1 MEIRNLQGLMQH
13 WLPQVKGNTD
23 ALPAKAAA
31 ALQGSGVKVGA
42 DGVDMQ
48 ADGEMKA
55 ALQRLQGVMQEQ
67 LQDVSELPVE
77 VRKAVEAIL
86 EQYTQVQ
93 KVVPEGINAM
103 LTSPRQAAD
112 LLSRLADALSEGAAL
127 KEEGGEAV
135 KQLVD
140 RLVSAF
146 KETLPSSP
154 GDLAAKLASL
164 VQDINGRQ
172 GPLDK
177 ELTQLLQ
184 QLTAKM
190 LRGNGTAGSAPEIG
204 APITS
209 AAAATDALK
218 QMAQSN
224 EALLAVMK
232 ALTQE
237 EGIGAA
243 LQEAIAAN
251 VSGADAGGELK
262 EIVRQ
267 LTGYIQQQAAMDKE
281 MLPLLQRLTVK
292 LLESSNMMV
301 HMPANEE
308 FKTIVR
314 QLVQAFQKQVQLDKE
329 ITPLMQQLTVKIME
343 NNGGGSSLISS
354 ATATMAQ
361 TKNLEQ
367 SDEALLLALK
377 ALSQQ
382 GKSNEALPDAVRKM
396 FLFSTAEGGKASLQ
410 QLAQLFQNRLSLVSE
425 LTQLVQPLTIKTL
438 DENGAQMVKAG
449 APLMTAAAAS
459 SALRQMAQSNE
470 ALLAVVRASL
480 QENGV
485 QATGGHVVGAAR
497 PAVSEG
503 AKAVLQ
509 QLVQAFQSQLPE
521 ELQSAGVQGQV
532 LEGTRLWALLKT
544 VESGA
549 TAGLNRQ
556 EFKASGE
563 TFRQLAAWLNGGA
576 QGETP
581 DLGELFGLVQF
592 LPASAQQSVWSLA
605 RQQGLP
611 DVLRQWAVLLGEGS
625 ANTADVPKELSSLQ
639 QRLGNSGEA
648 ARMANLLNEAAD
660 WLEGNSNRSLAAMGR
675 MVKLLPPE
683 VARLVQQ
690 VLAQDGSAEQLR
702 NMGNLFTQ
710 LSEEAPQSQT
720 LLFLRQ
726 AGAQAPAGGA
736 DGAAQTAQRLLALIS
751 QLASRQGQ
759 AEGELTQ
766 LLQQW
771 QAKVQGDPAQT
782 LLLERA
788 VRQFG
793 AQVPPDV
800 AQTALKSNLPDLPK
814 FWVLLKTME
823 AGEWNE
829 LPAQAQ
835 RKAAD
840 VVRELASSLQRPSV
854 WEADVKTEH
863 SLLTFTNTLLF
874 DPQGTPYPM
883 YWHLYHQQQKDAQGR
898 DTGEFETWLRVCLE
912 TENMGTV
919 DVVFRYY
926 DEKALDV
933 RLRFEG
939 EEGAEA
945 FREVLPEVRQAV
957 GEMPFELGDIWVS
970 RGGKKETKEKSE

>member
-1 MEIRNLQGLMQH
+1 M
-13 WLPQVKGNTD
+13 
-23 ALPAKAAA
+23 
-31 ALQGSGVKVGA
+31 
-42 DGVDMQ
+42 
-48 ADGEMKA
+48 
-55 ALQRLQGVMQEQ
+55 
-67 LQDVSELPVE
+67 
-77 VRKAVEAIL
+77 
-86 EQYTQVQ
+86 
-93 KVVPEGINAM
+93 
-103 LTSPRQAAD
+103 
-112 LLSRLADALSEGAAL
+112 
-127 KEEGGEAV
+127 
-135 KQLVD
+135 
-140 RLVSAF
+140 
-146 KETLPSSP
+146 
-154 GDLAAKLASL
+154 
-164 VQDINGRQ
+164 
-172 GPLDK
+172 
-177 ELTQLLQ
+177 
-184 QLTAKM
+184 
-190 LRGNGTAGSAPEIG
+190 
-204 APITS
+204 
-209 AAAATDALK
+209 
-218 QMAQSN
+218 
-224 EALLAVMK
+224 
-232 ALTQE
+232 
-237 EGIGAA
+237 
-243 LQEAIAAN
+243 
-251 VSGADAGGELK
+251 
-262 EIVRQ
+262 
-267 LTGYIQQQAAMDKE
+267 
-281 MLPLLQRLTVK
+281 
-292 LLESSNMMV
+292 
-301 HMPANEE
+301 
-308 FKTIVR
+308 
-314 QLVQAFQKQVQLDKE
+314 
-329 ITPLMQQLTVKIME
+329 
-343 NNGGGSSLISS
+343 
-354 ATATMAQ
+354 
-361 TKNLEQ
+361 
-367 SDEALLLALK
+367 
-377 ALSQQ
+377 
-382 GKSNEALPDAVRKM
+382 
-396 FLFSTAEGGKASLQ
+396 
-410 QLAQLFQNRLSLVSE
+410 
-425 LTQLVQPLTIKTL
+425 
-438 DENGAQMVKAG
+438 
-449 APLMTAAAAS
+449 
-459 SALRQMAQSNE
+459 
-470 ALLAVVRASL
+470 
-480 QENGV
+480 
-485 QATGGHVVGAAR
+485 
-497 PAVSEG
+497 
-503 AKAVLQ
+503 
-509 QLVQAFQSQLPE
+509 
-521 ELQSAGVQGQV
+521 

>member
-243 LQEAIAAN
+243 LQEAGKNPNALMPNAA
-251 VSGADAGGELK
+251 
-262 EIVRQ
+262 
-267 LTGYIQQQAAMDKE
+267 
-281 MLPLLQRLTVK
+281 
-292 LLESSNMMV
+292 
-301 HMPANEE
+301 
-308 FKTIVR
+308 
-314 QLVQAFQKQVQLDKE
+314 
-329 ITPLMQQLTVKIME
+329 
-343 NNGGGSSLISS
+343 
-354 ATATMAQ
+354 
-361 TKNLEQ
+361 
-367 SDEALLLALK
+367 
-377 ALSQQ
+377 
-382 GKSNEALPDAVRKM
+382 
-396 FLFSTAEGGKASLQ
+396 
-410 QLAQLFQNRLSLVSE
+410 
-425 LTQLVQPLTIKTL
+425 
-438 DENGAQMVKAG
+438 
-449 APLMTAAAAS
+449 TAAAA
-459 SALRQMAQSNE
+459 N
-470 ALLAVVRASL
+470 
-480 QENGV
+480 
-485 QATGGHVVGAAR
+485 GAAGGATVR

-939 EEGAEA
+939 EDGAEA

>member
-190 LRGNGTAGSAPEIG
+190 LRGNGAAGSAPEIG

-243 LQEAIAAN
+243 LQEAGKNPNALMPNAA
-251 VSGADAGGELK
+251 
-262 EIVRQ
+262 
-267 LTGYIQQQAAMDKE
+267 
-281 MLPLLQRLTVK
+281 
-292 LLESSNMMV
+292 
-301 HMPANEE
+301 
-308 FKTIVR
+308 
-314 QLVQAFQKQVQLDKE
+314 
-329 ITPLMQQLTVKIME
+329 
-343 NNGGGSSLISS
+343 
-354 ATATMAQ
+354 
-361 TKNLEQ
+361 
-367 SDEALLLALK
+367 
-377 ALSQQ
+377 
-382 GKSNEALPDAVRKM
+382 
-396 FLFSTAEGGKASLQ
+396 
-410 QLAQLFQNRLSLVSE
+410 
-425 LTQLVQPLTIKTL
+425 
-438 DENGAQMVKAG
+438 
-449 APLMTAAAAS
+449 TAAAA
-459 SALRQMAQSNE
+459 N
-470 ALLAVVRASL
+470 
-480 QENGV
+480 
-485 QATGGHVVGAAR
+485 GAAGGATVR

-611 DVLRQWAVLLGEGS
+611 DVLRQWAVLLGDGS

-835 RKAAD
+835 RKSAD

-939 EEGAEA
+939 EDGADA

-957 GEMPFELGDIWVS
+957 GELPFELGDIWVS

>member
-243 LQEAIAAN
+243 LQEAGKNPNALMPNAA
-251 VSGADAGGELK
+251 
-262 EIVRQ
+262 
-267 LTGYIQQQAAMDKE
+267 
-281 MLPLLQRLTVK
+281 
-292 LLESSNMMV
+292 
-301 HMPANEE
+301 
-308 FKTIVR
+308 
-314 QLVQAFQKQVQLDKE
+314 
-329 ITPLMQQLTVKIME
+329 
-343 NNGGGSSLISS
+343 
-354 ATATMAQ
+354 
-361 TKNLEQ
+361 
-367 SDEALLLALK
+367 
-377 ALSQQ
+377 
-382 GKSNEALPDAVRKM
+382 
-396 FLFSTAEGGKASLQ
+396 
-410 QLAQLFQNRLSLVSE
+410 
-425 LTQLVQPLTIKTL
+425 
-438 DENGAQMVKAG
+438 
-449 APLMTAAAAS
+449 TAAAA
-459 SALRQMAQSNE
+459 N
-470 ALLAVVRASL
+470 
-480 QENGV
+480 
-485 QATGGHVVGAAR
+485 GAAGGATVR
-497 PAVSEG
+497 PAMSEG

-835 RKAAD
+835 RKSAD

>member
-1 MEIRNLQGLMQH
+1 MEIRNLQGLMQN
-13 WLPQVKGNTD
+13 WLPQVKGNTE
-23 ALPAKAAA
+23 ATPAKTVA

-67 LQDVSELPVE
+67 LQDVADLPTE

-86 EQYTQVQ
+86 EQYTQAQ

-112 LLSRLADALSEGAAL
+112 LLSRLAEALSEGATL
-127 KEEGGEAV
+127 KEEGGEGV

-146 KETLPSSP
+146 KETLSASP

-172 GPLDK
+172 APLDK

-184 QLTAKM
+184 QLTSKM
-190 LRGNGTAGSAPEIG
+190 LGNSSNNSSGSTPEVS
-204 APITS
+204 PSFQS
-209 AAAATDALK
+209 AAAATAALK

-224 EALLAVMK
+224 EAFLAVMK

-243 LQEAIAAN
+243 LQEAAGNNPAMTAAN
-251 VSGADAGGELK
+251 
-262 EIVRQ
+262 
-267 LTGYIQQQAAMDKE
+267 E
-281 MLPLLQRLTVK
+281 MV
-292 LLESSNMMV
+292 
-301 HMPANEE
+301 
-308 FKTIVR
+308 
-314 QLVQAFQKQVQLDKE
+314 
-329 ITPLMQQLTVKIME
+329 
-343 NNGGGSSLISS
+343 
-354 ATATMAQ
+354 
-361 TKNLEQ
+361 
-367 SDEALLLALK
+367 
-377 ALSQQ
+377 
-382 GKSNEALPDAVRKM
+382 
-396 FLFSTAEGGKASLQ
+396 
-410 QLAQLFQNRLSLVSE
+410 
-425 LTQLVQPLTIKTL
+425 
-438 DENGAQMVKAG
+438 
-449 APLMTAAAAS
+449 AAAAS
-459 SALRQMAQSNE
+459 RTA
-470 ALLAVVRASL
+470 
-480 QENGV
+480 
-485 QATGGHVVGAAR
+485 GGTMVR

-503 AKAVLQ
+503 VKAVLQ
-509 QLVQAFQSQLPE
+509 QLAQAFQSQLPE
-521 ELQSAGVQGQV
+521 GLQQSGVQGQV

-544 VESGA
+544 IESGA

-563 TFRQLAAWLNGGA
+563 TFRQLAAWLDGGA

-592 LPASAQQSVWSLA
+592 LPESSQQSIWSLA

-611 DVLRQWAVLLGEGS
+611 DVLRQWAVLLGEGTTENMGAS
-625 ANTADVPKELSSLQ
+625 PELSSLQ
-639 QRLGNSGEA
+639 QRLGNSGDA

-683 VARLVQQ
+683 VAKLVQQ

-736 DGAAQTAQRLLALIS
+736 DGAAQTAQRLLVLIS

-771 QAKVQGDPAQT
+771 QAKVQGDPAQN

-814 FWVLLKTME
+814 FWVLLKTLE

-829 LPAQAQ
+829 LPVQVQ
-835 RKAAD
+835 RKSAD
-840 VVRELASSLQRPSV
+840 VVRELASSLQRPAV
-854 WEADVKTEH
+854 WEADVKPEH
-863 SLLTFTNTLLF
+863 SLLSFTTTLLF
-874 DPQGTPYPM
+874 NPQGTPYPM
-883 YWHLYHQQQKDAQGR
+883 YWHLYHQQKQDSEGR

-939 EEGAEA
+939 EDGADA

-957 GEMPFELGDIWVS
+957 GELPFELGDIWVS
-970 RGGKKETKEKSE
+970 RGGKKETKGAETT

>member
-1 MEIRNLQGLMQH
+1 MNSLHGLQQVVGKREISMEIRNLQGLMQH
-13 WLPQVKGNTD
+13 WLPQVKGNTE
-23 ALPAKAAA
+23 ATPPKAAA

-67 LQDVSELPVE
+67 LKDVSELPAE
-77 VRKAVEAIL
+77 VRKVVEAIL
-86 EQYTQVQ
+86 EQYTQAQ

-112 LLSRLADALSEGAAL
+112 LLSRLAEALSEGATL

-146 KETLPSSP
+146 KDTLPASP

-190 LRGNGTAGSAPEIG
+190 LRGNGTAGNAPEIG

-243 LQEAIAAN
+243 LQEAGKNSPMALAN
-251 VSGADAGGELK
+251 GMD
-262 EIVRQ
+262 
-267 LTGYIQQQAAMDKE
+267 AAMANGTAG
-281 MLPLLQRLTVK
+281 RTV
-292 LLESSNMMV
+292 SRPGV
-301 HMPANEE
+301 
-308 FKTIVR
+308 
-314 QLVQAFQKQVQLDKE
+314 
-329 ITPLMQQLTVKIME
+329 
-343 NNGGGSSLISS
+343 G
-354 ATATMAQ
+354 
-361 TKNLEQ
+361 
-367 SDEALLLALK
+367 
-377 ALSQQ
+377 
-382 GKSNEALPDAVRKM
+382 
-396 FLFSTAEGGKASLQ
+396 EGP
-410 QLAQLFQNRLSLVSE
+410 R
-425 LTQLVQPLTIKTL
+425 
-438 DENGAQMVKAG
+438 
-449 APLMTAAAAS
+449 
-459 SALRQMAQSNE
+459 
-470 ALLAVVRASL
+470 
-480 QENGV
+480 
-485 QATGGHVVGAAR
+485 
-497 PAVSEG
+497 
-503 AKAVLQ
+503 AVLQ

-521 ELQSAGVQGQV
+521 ELQSPGMQGQV

-592 LPASAQQSVWSLA
+592 LPESSQQSIWSLA

-611 DVLRQWAVLLGEGS
+611 EVLRQWAASLGDGGG
-625 ANTADVPKELSSLQ
+625 NQTDVPKELSSLQ
-639 QRLGNSGEA
+639 QRMGNSSDA
-648 ARMANLLNEAAD
+648 VRMANLLNEAAD

-690 VLAQDGSAEQLR
+690 VLAQDGAAEQLR

-726 AGAQAPAGGA
+726 DGAQAPAGGA

-766 LLQQW
+766 ILQQW

-800 AQTALKSNLPDLPK
+800 AQTALKSNMPDLPR

-829 LPAQAQ
+829 LPVQVQ
-835 RKAAD
+835 RKSAE
-840 VVRELASSLQRPSV
+840 VVRELASSLQRPAV

-874 DPQGTPYPM
+874 NPQGTPYPM
-883 YWHLYHQQQKDAQGR
+883 YWHVYHQQKQDAQGR

-939 EEGAEA
+939 EDSAEA

-957 GEMPFELGDIWVS
+957 GELPFELGDIWVS
-970 RGGKKETKEKSE
+970 RGGKKENKGAETT

>member
-243 LQEAIAAN
+243 LQEAGKNPNALMPNAA
-251 VSGADAGGELK
+251 
-262 EIVRQ
+262 
-267 LTGYIQQQAAMDKE
+267 
-281 MLPLLQRLTVK
+281 
-292 LLESSNMMV
+292 
-301 HMPANEE
+301 
-308 FKTIVR
+308 
-314 QLVQAFQKQVQLDKE
+314 
-329 ITPLMQQLTVKIME
+329 
-343 NNGGGSSLISS
+343 
-354 ATATMAQ
+354 
-361 TKNLEQ
+361 
-367 SDEALLLALK
+367 
-377 ALSQQ
+377 
-382 GKSNEALPDAVRKM
+382 
-396 FLFSTAEGGKASLQ
+396 
-410 QLAQLFQNRLSLVSE
+410 
-425 LTQLVQPLTIKTL
+425 
-438 DENGAQMVKAG
+438 
-449 APLMTAAAAS
+449 TAAAA
-459 SALRQMAQSNE
+459 N
-470 ALLAVVRASL
+470 
-480 QENGV
+480 
-485 QATGGHVVGAAR
+485 GAAGGATVR

-625 ANTADVPKELSSLQ
+625 ENTADVPQELSSLQ

-939 EEGAEA
+939 EDGADA

-957 GEMPFELGDIWVS
+957 GELPFELGDIWVS

>member
-127 KEEGGEAV
+127 KEEGGEAI

-243 LQEAIAAN
+243 LQEAGKNPNALMPNAA
-251 VSGADAGGELK
+251 
-262 EIVRQ
+262 
-267 LTGYIQQQAAMDKE
+267 
-281 MLPLLQRLTVK
+281 
-292 LLESSNMMV
+292 
-301 HMPANEE
+301 
-308 FKTIVR
+308 
-314 QLVQAFQKQVQLDKE
+314 
-329 ITPLMQQLTVKIME
+329 
-343 NNGGGSSLISS
+343 
-354 ATATMAQ
+354 
-361 TKNLEQ
+361 
-367 SDEALLLALK
+367 
-377 ALSQQ
+377 
-382 GKSNEALPDAVRKM
+382 
-396 FLFSTAEGGKASLQ
+396 
-410 QLAQLFQNRLSLVSE
+410 
-425 LTQLVQPLTIKTL
+425 
-438 DENGAQMVKAG
+438 
-449 APLMTAAAAS
+449 TAAAA
-459 SALRQMAQSNE
+459 N
-470 ALLAVVRASL
+470 
-480 QENGV
+480 
-485 QATGGHVVGAAR
+485 GAAGGATVR

-835 RKAAD
+835 RKSAD

-939 EEGAEA
+939 EEGADA

>member
-243 LQEAIAAN
+243 LQEAGKNPNALMPNAA
-251 VSGADAGGELK
+251 
-262 EIVRQ
+262 
-267 LTGYIQQQAAMDKE
+267 
-281 MLPLLQRLTVK
+281 
-292 LLESSNMMV
+292 
-301 HMPANEE
+301 
-308 FKTIVR
+308 
-314 QLVQAFQKQVQLDKE
+314 
-329 ITPLMQQLTVKIME
+329 
-343 NNGGGSSLISS
+343 
-354 ATATMAQ
+354 
-361 TKNLEQ
+361 
-367 SDEALLLALK
+367 
-377 ALSQQ
+377 
-382 GKSNEALPDAVRKM
+382 
-396 FLFSTAEGGKASLQ
+396 
-410 QLAQLFQNRLSLVSE
+410 
-425 LTQLVQPLTIKTL
+425 
-438 DENGAQMVKAG
+438 
-449 APLMTAAAAS
+449 TAAAA
-459 SALRQMAQSNE
+459 N
-470 ALLAVVRASL
+470 
-480 QENGV
+480 
-485 QATGGHVVGAAR
+485 GAAGGATVR

-939 EEGAEA
+939 EDGADA

-957 GEMPFELGDIWVS
+957 GELPFELGDIWVS
-970 RGGKKETKEKSE
+970 RGGKKETKGAETT

>member
-243 LQEAIAAN
+243 LQEAGKNPNALMPNAA
-251 VSGADAGGELK
+251 
-262 EIVRQ
+262 
-267 LTGYIQQQAAMDKE
+267 
-281 MLPLLQRLTVK
+281 
-292 LLESSNMMV
+292 
-301 HMPANEE
+301 
-308 FKTIVR
+308 
-314 QLVQAFQKQVQLDKE
+314 
-329 ITPLMQQLTVKIME
+329 
-343 NNGGGSSLISS
+343 
-354 ATATMAQ
+354 
-361 TKNLEQ
+361 
-367 SDEALLLALK
+367 
-377 ALSQQ
+377 
-382 GKSNEALPDAVRKM
+382 
-396 FLFSTAEGGKASLQ
+396 
-410 QLAQLFQNRLSLVSE
+410 
-425 LTQLVQPLTIKTL
+425 
-438 DENGAQMVKAG
+438 
-449 APLMTAAAAS
+449 TAAAA
-459 SALRQMAQSNE
+459 N
-470 ALLAVVRASL
+470 
-480 QENGV
+480 
-485 QATGGHVVGAAR
+485 GAAGGATVR

-939 EEGAEA
+939 EDGADA

>member
-243 LQEAIAAN
+243 LQEAGKNPNALMPNAA
-251 VSGADAGGELK
+251 
-262 EIVRQ
+262 
-267 LTGYIQQQAAMDKE
+267 
-281 MLPLLQRLTVK
+281 
-292 LLESSNMMV
+292 
-301 HMPANEE
+301 
-308 FKTIVR
+308 
-314 QLVQAFQKQVQLDKE
+314 
-329 ITPLMQQLTVKIME
+329 
-343 NNGGGSSLISS
+343 
-354 ATATMAQ
+354 
-361 TKNLEQ
+361 
-367 SDEALLLALK
+367 
-377 ALSQQ
+377 
-382 GKSNEALPDAVRKM
+382 
-396 FLFSTAEGGKASLQ
+396 
-410 QLAQLFQNRLSLVSE
+410 
-425 LTQLVQPLTIKTL
+425 
-438 DENGAQMVKAG
+438 
-449 APLMTAAAAS
+449 TAAAA
-459 SALRQMAQSNE
+459 N
-470 ALLAVVRASL
+470 
-480 QENGV
+480 
-485 QATGGHVVGAAR
+485 GAAGGATVR

-625 ANTADVPKELSSLQ
+625 TNTADVPKELSSLQ

-690 VLAQDGSAEQLR
+690 ILAQDGSAEQLR

-939 EEGAEA
+939 EEGADA

>member
-190 LRGNGTAGSAPEIG
+190 LRGNGAAGSAPEIG

-243 LQEAIAAN
+243 LQEAGKNPNALMPNAA
-251 VSGADAGGELK
+251 
-262 EIVRQ
+262 
-267 LTGYIQQQAAMDKE
+267 
-281 MLPLLQRLTVK
+281 
-292 LLESSNMMV
+292 
-301 HMPANEE
+301 
-308 FKTIVR
+308 
-314 QLVQAFQKQVQLDKE
+314 
-329 ITPLMQQLTVKIME
+329 
-343 NNGGGSSLISS
+343 
-354 ATATMAQ
+354 
-361 TKNLEQ
+361 
-367 SDEALLLALK
+367 
-377 ALSQQ
+377 
-382 GKSNEALPDAVRKM
+382 
-396 FLFSTAEGGKASLQ
+396 
-410 QLAQLFQNRLSLVSE
+410 
-425 LTQLVQPLTIKTL
+425 
-438 DENGAQMVKAG
+438 
-449 APLMTAAAAS
+449 TAAAA
-459 SALRQMAQSNE
+459 N
-470 ALLAVVRASL
+470 
-480 QENGV
+480 
-485 QATGGHVVGAAR
+485 GAAGGATVR

-611 DVLRQWAVLLGEGS
+611 DVLRQWAVLLGDGS

-939 EEGAEA
+939 EDGADA

-957 GEMPFELGDIWVS
+957 GELPFELGDIWVS

>member
-1 MEIRNLQGLMQH
+1 MNSLHGLQQVVGKREISMEIRNLQGLMQH
-13 WLPQVKGNTD
+13 WLPQVKGNTE
-23 ALPAKAAA
+23 ATPPKAAA

-67 LQDVSELPVE
+67 LKDVSELPAE
-77 VRKAVEAIL
+77 VRKVVEAIL
-86 EQYTQVQ
+86 EQYTQAQ

-112 LLSRLADALSEGAAL
+112 LLSRLAEALSEGATL

-146 KETLPSSP
+146 KDTLPASP

-190 LRGNGTAGSAPEIG
+190 LRGNGTAGNAPEIG

-243 LQEAIAAN
+243 LQEAGKNSPMALAN
-251 VSGADAGGELK
+251 GMD
-262 EIVRQ
+262 
-267 LTGYIQQQAAMDKE
+267 AAMANGTAG
-281 MLPLLQRLTVK
+281 RTV
-292 LLESSNMMV
+292 SRPGV
-301 HMPANEE
+301 
-308 FKTIVR
+308 
-314 QLVQAFQKQVQLDKE
+314 
-329 ITPLMQQLTVKIME
+329 
-343 NNGGGSSLISS
+343 G
-354 ATATMAQ
+354 
-361 TKNLEQ
+361 
-367 SDEALLLALK
+367 
-377 ALSQQ
+377 
-382 GKSNEALPDAVRKM
+382 
-396 FLFSTAEGGKASLQ
+396 EGP
-410 QLAQLFQNRLSLVSE
+410 R
-425 LTQLVQPLTIKTL
+425 
-438 DENGAQMVKAG
+438 
-449 APLMTAAAAS
+449 
-459 SALRQMAQSNE
+459 
-470 ALLAVVRASL
+470 
-480 QENGV
+480 
-485 QATGGHVVGAAR
+485 
-497 PAVSEG
+497 
-503 AKAVLQ
+503 AVLQ

-521 ELQSAGVQGQV
+521 ELQSPGMQGQV

-592 LPASAQQSVWSLA
+592 LPESSQQSIWSLA

-611 DVLRQWAVLLGEGS
+611 EVLRQWAASLGEGGG
-625 ANTADVPKELSSLQ
+625 NQTDVPKELSSLQ
-639 QRLGNSGEA
+639 QRMGNSSDA
-648 ARMANLLNEAAD
+648 VRMANLLNEAAD

-690 VLAQDGSAEQLR
+690 VLAQDGAAEQLR

-766 LLQQW
+766 ILQQW

-800 AQTALKSNLPDLPK
+800 AQTALKSNMPDLPR

-829 LPAQAQ
+829 LPVQVQ
-835 RKAAD
+835 RKSAE
-840 VVRELASSLQRPSV
+840 VVRELASSLQRPAV

-874 DPQGTPYPM
+874 NPQGTPYPM
-883 YWHLYHQQQKDAQGR
+883 YWHVYHQQKQDAQGR

-939 EEGAEA
+939 EDSAEA

-957 GEMPFELGDIWVS
+957 GELPFELGDIWVS
-970 RGGKKETKEKSE
+970 RGGKKENKGAETT

>member
-243 LQEAIAAN
+243 LQEAGKNPNALMPNAA
-251 VSGADAGGELK
+251 
-262 EIVRQ
+262 
-267 LTGYIQQQAAMDKE
+267 
-281 MLPLLQRLTVK
+281 
-292 LLESSNMMV
+292 
-301 HMPANEE
+301 
-308 FKTIVR
+308 
-314 QLVQAFQKQVQLDKE
+314 
-329 ITPLMQQLTVKIME
+329 
-343 NNGGGSSLISS
+343 
-354 ATATMAQ
+354 
-361 TKNLEQ
+361 
-367 SDEALLLALK
+367 
-377 ALSQQ
+377 
-382 GKSNEALPDAVRKM
+382 
-396 FLFSTAEGGKASLQ
+396 
-410 QLAQLFQNRLSLVSE
+410 
-425 LTQLVQPLTIKTL
+425 
-438 DENGAQMVKAG
+438 
-449 APLMTAAAAS
+449 TAAAA
-459 SALRQMAQSNE
+459 N
-470 ALLAVVRASL
+470 
-480 QENGV
+480 
-485 QATGGHVVGAAR
+485 GAAGGATVR

-611 DVLRQWAVLLGEGS
+611 DVLRQWAVLLGDGS

-939 EEGAEA
+939 EDGADA

-957 GEMPFELGDIWVS
+957 GELPFELGDIWVS

>member
-243 LQEAIAAN
+243 LQEAGKNPNALMPNAA
-251 VSGADAGGELK
+251 
-262 EIVRQ
+262 
-267 LTGYIQQQAAMDKE
+267 
-281 MLPLLQRLTVK
+281 
-292 LLESSNMMV
+292 
-301 HMPANEE
+301 
-308 FKTIVR
+308 
-314 QLVQAFQKQVQLDKE
+314 
-329 ITPLMQQLTVKIME
+329 
-343 NNGGGSSLISS
+343 
-354 ATATMAQ
+354 
-361 TKNLEQ
+361 
-367 SDEALLLALK
+367 
-377 ALSQQ
+377 
-382 GKSNEALPDAVRKM
+382 
-396 FLFSTAEGGKASLQ
+396 
-410 QLAQLFQNRLSLVSE
+410 
-425 LTQLVQPLTIKTL
+425 
-438 DENGAQMVKAG
+438 
-449 APLMTAAAAS
+449 TAAAA
-459 SALRQMAQSNE
+459 N
-470 ALLAVVRASL
+470 
-480 QENGV
+480 
-485 QATGGHVVGAAR
+485 GAAGGATVR
-497 PAVSEG
+497 PAMSEG

>member
-243 LQEAIAAN
+243 LQEAGKNPNALMPNAA
-251 VSGADAGGELK
+251 
-262 EIVRQ
+262 
-267 LTGYIQQQAAMDKE
+267 
-281 MLPLLQRLTVK
+281 
-292 LLESSNMMV
+292 
-301 HMPANEE
+301 
-308 FKTIVR
+308 
-314 QLVQAFQKQVQLDKE
+314 
-329 ITPLMQQLTVKIME
+329 
-343 NNGGGSSLISS
+343 
-354 ATATMAQ
+354 
-361 TKNLEQ
+361 
-367 SDEALLLALK
+367 
-377 ALSQQ
+377 
-382 GKSNEALPDAVRKM
+382 
-396 FLFSTAEGGKASLQ
+396 
-410 QLAQLFQNRLSLVSE
+410 
-425 LTQLVQPLTIKTL
+425 
-438 DENGAQMVKAG
+438 
-449 APLMTAAAAS
+449 TAAAA
-459 SALRQMAQSNE
+459 N
-470 ALLAVVRASL
+470 
-480 QENGV
+480 
-485 QATGGHVVGAAR
+485 GAAGGETVR

-611 DVLRQWAVLLGEGS
+611 DVLRQWAVLLGDGS

-939 EEGAEA
+939 EDGADA

-957 GEMPFELGDIWVS
+957 GELPFELGDIWVS

>member
-243 LQEAIAAN
+243 LQEAGKNPNALMPNAA
-251 VSGADAGGELK
+251 
-262 EIVRQ
+262 
-267 LTGYIQQQAAMDKE
+267 
-281 MLPLLQRLTVK
+281 
-292 LLESSNMMV
+292 
-301 HMPANEE
+301 
-308 FKTIVR
+308 
-314 QLVQAFQKQVQLDKE
+314 
-329 ITPLMQQLTVKIME
+329 
-343 NNGGGSSLISS
+343 
-354 ATATMAQ
+354 
-361 TKNLEQ
+361 
-367 SDEALLLALK
+367 
-377 ALSQQ
+377 
-382 GKSNEALPDAVRKM
+382 
-396 FLFSTAEGGKASLQ
+396 
-410 QLAQLFQNRLSLVSE
+410 
-425 LTQLVQPLTIKTL
+425 
-438 DENGAQMVKAG
+438 
-449 APLMTAAAAS
+449 TAAAA
-459 SALRQMAQSNE
+459 N
-470 ALLAVVRASL
+470 
-480 QENGV
+480 
-485 QATGGHVVGAAR
+485 GAAGGATVR

-648 ARMANLLNEAAD
+648 TRMANLLNEAAD

-939 EEGAEA
+939 EDGADA

-957 GEMPFELGDIWVS
+957 GELPFELGDIWVS

>member
-1 MEIRNLQGLMQH
+1 MEIRNLQGLMQN
-13 WLPQVKGNTD
+13 WLPQVKGNTE
-23 ALPAKAAA
+23 ATPAKTVA

-67 LQDVSELPVE
+67 LQDVADLPTE

-86 EQYTQVQ
+86 EQYTQAQ

-112 LLSRLADALSEGAAL
+112 LLSRLADALSEGATL
-127 KEEGGEAV
+127 KEEGGEGV

-146 KETLPSSP
+146 KETLSASP

-172 GPLDK
+172 APLDK

-184 QLTAKM
+184 QLTSKM
-190 LRGNGTAGSAPEIG
+190 LGNSSNNSSGSTPEVS
-204 APITS
+204 PSFQS
-209 AAAATDALK
+209 AAAATAALK

-224 EALLAVMK
+224 EAFLAVMK

-243 LQEAIAAN
+243 LQEAAGNNPAMTAAN
-251 VSGADAGGELK
+251 
-262 EIVRQ
+262 
-267 LTGYIQQQAAMDKE
+267 E
-281 MLPLLQRLTVK
+281 MV
-292 LLESSNMMV
+292 
-301 HMPANEE
+301 
-308 FKTIVR
+308 
-314 QLVQAFQKQVQLDKE
+314 
-329 ITPLMQQLTVKIME
+329 
-343 NNGGGSSLISS
+343 
-354 ATATMAQ
+354 
-361 TKNLEQ
+361 
-367 SDEALLLALK
+367 
-377 ALSQQ
+377 
-382 GKSNEALPDAVRKM
+382 
-396 FLFSTAEGGKASLQ
+396 
-410 QLAQLFQNRLSLVSE
+410 
-425 LTQLVQPLTIKTL
+425 
-438 DENGAQMVKAG
+438 
-449 APLMTAAAAS
+449 AAAAS
-459 SALRQMAQSNE
+459 RTA
-470 ALLAVVRASL
+470 
-480 QENGV
+480 
-485 QATGGHVVGAAR
+485 GGTMVR

-503 AKAVLQ
+503 VKAVLQ
-509 QLVQAFQSQLPE
+509 QLAQAFQSQLPE
-521 ELQSAGVQGQV
+521 GLQQSGVQGQV

-549 TAGLNRQ
+549 TAGLTRQ

-563 TFRQLAAWLNGGA
+563 TFRQLAAWLDGGA

-592 LPASAQQSVWSLA
+592 LPESSQQSIWSLA

-611 DVLRQWAVLLGEGS
+611 DVLRQWAVLLGEGTTENMGAS
-625 ANTADVPKELSSLQ
+625 PELSSLQ
-639 QRLGNSGEA
+639 QRLGNSGDA

-683 VARLVQQ
+683 VAKLVQQ

-736 DGAAQTAQRLLALIS
+736 DGAAQTAQRLLVLIS

-771 QAKVQGDPAQT
+771 QAKVQGDPAQN

-814 FWVLLKTME
+814 FWVLLKTLE

-829 LPAQAQ
+829 LPVQVQ
-835 RKAAD
+835 RKSAD
-840 VVRELASSLQRPSV
+840 VVRELASSLQRPAV
-854 WEADVKTEH
+854 WEADVKPEH
-863 SLLTFTNTLLF
+863 SLLSFTTTLLF
-874 DPQGTPYPM
+874 NPQGTPYPM
-883 YWHLYHQQQKDAQGR
+883 YWHLYHQQKQDSEGR

-939 EEGAEA
+939 EDGADA

-957 GEMPFELGDIWVS
+957 GELPFELGDIWVS
-970 RGGKKETKEKSE
+970 RGGKKETKGAETT

>member
-243 LQEAIAAN
+243 LQEAGKNPNALMPNAA
-251 VSGADAGGELK
+251 
-262 EIVRQ
+262 
-267 LTGYIQQQAAMDKE
+267 
-281 MLPLLQRLTVK
+281 
-292 LLESSNMMV
+292 
-301 HMPANEE
+301 
-308 FKTIVR
+308 
-314 QLVQAFQKQVQLDKE
+314 
-329 ITPLMQQLTVKIME
+329 
-343 NNGGGSSLISS
+343 
-354 ATATMAQ
+354 
-361 TKNLEQ
+361 
-367 SDEALLLALK
+367 
-377 ALSQQ
+377 
-382 GKSNEALPDAVRKM
+382 
-396 FLFSTAEGGKASLQ
+396 
-410 QLAQLFQNRLSLVSE
+410 
-425 LTQLVQPLTIKTL
+425 
-438 DENGAQMVKAG
+438 
-449 APLMTAAAAS
+449 TAAAA
-459 SALRQMAQSNE
+459 N
-470 ALLAVVRASL
+470 
-480 QENGV
+480 
-485 QATGGHVVGAAR
+485 GAAGGATVR

-683 VARLVQQ
+683 MARLVQQ
-690 VLAQDGSAEQLR
+690 VLAQDG
-702 NMGNLFTQ
+702 
-710 LSEEAPQSQT
+710 
-720 LLFLRQ
+720 
-726 AGAQAPAGGA
+726 
-736 DGAAQTAQRLLALIS
+736 
-751 QLASRQGQ
+751 
-759 AEGELTQ
+759 
-766 LLQQW
+766 
-771 QAKVQGDPAQT
+771 
-782 LLLERA
+782 
-788 VRQFG
+788 
-793 AQVPPDV
+793 
-800 AQTALKSNLPDLPK
+800 
-814 FWVLLKTME
+814 
-823 AGEWNE
+823 
-829 LPAQAQ
+829 
-835 RKAAD
+835 
-840 VVRELASSLQRPSV
+840 
-854 WEADVKTEH
+854 
-863 SLLTFTNTLLF
+863 
-874 DPQGTPYPM
+874 
-883 YWHLYHQQQKDAQGR
+883 
-898 DTGEFETWLRVCLE
+898 
-912 TENMGTV
+912 
-919 DVVFRYY
+919 
-926 DEKALDV
+926 
-933 RLRFEG
+933 
-939 EEGAEA
+939 
-945 FREVLPEVRQAV
+945 
-957 GEMPFELGDIWVS
+957 
-970 RGGKKETKEKSE
+970 

>member
-190 LRGNGTAGSAPEIG
+190 LRGNGAAGSAPEIG

-243 LQEAIAAN
+243 LQEAGKNPNALMPNAA
-251 VSGADAGGELK
+251 
-262 EIVRQ
+262 
-267 LTGYIQQQAAMDKE
+267 
-281 MLPLLQRLTVK
+281 
-292 LLESSNMMV
+292 
-301 HMPANEE
+301 
-308 FKTIVR
+308 
-314 QLVQAFQKQVQLDKE
+314 
-329 ITPLMQQLTVKIME
+329 
-343 NNGGGSSLISS
+343 
-354 ATATMAQ
+354 
-361 TKNLEQ
+361 
-367 SDEALLLALK
+367 
-377 ALSQQ
+377 
-382 GKSNEALPDAVRKM
+382 
-396 FLFSTAEGGKASLQ
+396 
-410 QLAQLFQNRLSLVSE
+410 
-425 LTQLVQPLTIKTL
+425 
-438 DENGAQMVKAG
+438 
-449 APLMTAAAAS
+449 TAAAA
-459 SALRQMAQSNE
+459 N
-470 ALLAVVRASL
+470 
-480 QENGV
+480 
-485 QATGGHVVGAAR
+485 GAAGGATVR

-939 EEGAEA
+939 EDGADA

-957 GEMPFELGDIWVS
+957 GELPFELGDIWVS

>member
-1 MEIRNLQGLMQH
+1 MEIRNLQGLMQN
-13 WLPQVKGNTD
+13 WLPQVKGNTE
-23 ALPAKAAA
+23 ATPAKTVA

-67 LQDVSELPVE
+67 LQDVADLPAE

-86 EQYTQVQ
+86 EQYTQAQ

-112 LLSRLADALSEGAAL
+112 LLSRLADALSEGATL
-127 KEEGGEAV
+127 KEEGGEGV

-146 KETLPSSP
+146 KETLSASP

-172 GPLDK
+172 APLDK

-184 QLTAKM
+184 QLTSKM
-190 LRGNGTAGSAPEIG
+190 LGNSSNNSSGSTPEVS
-204 APITS
+204 PSFQS
-209 AAAATDALK
+209 AAAATAALK

-224 EALLAVMK
+224 EAFLAVMK

-243 LQEAIAAN
+243 LQEAAGNNPAMTAAN
-251 VSGADAGGELK
+251 
-262 EIVRQ
+262 
-267 LTGYIQQQAAMDKE
+267 E
-281 MLPLLQRLTVK
+281 MV
-292 LLESSNMMV
+292 
-301 HMPANEE
+301 
-308 FKTIVR
+308 
-314 QLVQAFQKQVQLDKE
+314 
-329 ITPLMQQLTVKIME
+329 
-343 NNGGGSSLISS
+343 
-354 ATATMAQ
+354 
-361 TKNLEQ
+361 
-367 SDEALLLALK
+367 
-377 ALSQQ
+377 
-382 GKSNEALPDAVRKM
+382 
-396 FLFSTAEGGKASLQ
+396 
-410 QLAQLFQNRLSLVSE
+410 
-425 LTQLVQPLTIKTL
+425 
-438 DENGAQMVKAG
+438 
-449 APLMTAAAAS
+449 AAAAS
-459 SALRQMAQSNE
+459 RTA
-470 ALLAVVRASL
+470 
-480 QENGV
+480 
-485 QATGGHVVGAAR
+485 GGTMVR

-503 AKAVLQ
+503 VKAVLQ
-509 QLVQAFQSQLPE
+509 QLAQAFQSQLPE
-521 ELQSAGVQGQV
+521 GLQQSGVQGQV

-549 TAGLNRQ
+549 TAGLTRQ

-563 TFRQLAAWLNGGA
+563 TFRQLAAWLDGGA

-592 LPASAQQSVWSLA
+592 LPESSQQSIWSLA

-611 DVLRQWAVLLGEGS
+611 DVLRQWAVLLGEGTTENMGAS
-625 ANTADVPKELSSLQ
+625 PELSSLQ
-639 QRLGNSGEA
+639 QRLGNSGDA

-683 VARLVQQ
+683 VAKLVQQ

-736 DGAAQTAQRLLALIS
+736 DGAAQTAQRLLVLIS

-771 QAKVQGDPAQT
+771 QAKVQGDPAQN

-814 FWVLLKTME
+814 FWVLLKTLE

-829 LPAQAQ
+829 LPVQVQ
-835 RKAAD
+835 RKSAD
-840 VVRELASSLQRPSV
+840 VVRELASSLQRPAV
-854 WEADVKTEH
+854 WEADVKPEH
-863 SLLTFTNTLLF
+863 SLLSFTTTLLF
-874 DPQGTPYPM
+874 NPQGTPYPM
-883 YWHLYHQQQKDAQGR
+883 YWHLYHQQKQDSEGR

-939 EEGAEA
+939 EDGADA

-957 GEMPFELGDIWVS
+957 GELPFELGDIWVS
-970 RGGKKETKEKSE
+970 RGGKKETKGAETT

>member
-1 MEIRNLQGLMQH
+1 MEIRNLQGLMQN
-13 WLPQVKGNTD
+13 WLPQVKGNTE
-23 ALPAKAAA
+23 ATPAKTVA

-67 LQDVSELPVE
+67 LQDVADLPTE

-86 EQYTQVQ
+86 EQYTQAQ

-112 LLSRLADALSEGAAL
+112 LLSRLADALSEGATL
-127 KEEGGEAV
+127 KEEGGEGV

-146 KETLPSSP
+146 KETLSASP

-172 GPLDK
+172 APLDK

-184 QLTAKM
+184 QLTSKM
-190 LRGNGTAGSAPEIG
+190 LGNSSNNSSGSTPEVS
-204 APITS
+204 PSFQS
-209 AAAATDALK
+209 AAAATAALK

-224 EALLAVMK
+224 EAFLAVMK

-243 LQEAIAAN
+243 LQEAAGNNPAMTAAN
-251 VSGADAGGELK
+251 
-262 EIVRQ
+262 
-267 LTGYIQQQAAMDKE
+267 E
-281 MLPLLQRLTVK
+281 MV
-292 LLESSNMMV
+292 
-301 HMPANEE
+301 
-308 FKTIVR
+308 
-314 QLVQAFQKQVQLDKE
+314 
-329 ITPLMQQLTVKIME
+329 
-343 NNGGGSSLISS
+343 
-354 ATATMAQ
+354 
-361 TKNLEQ
+361 
-367 SDEALLLALK
+367 
-377 ALSQQ
+377 
-382 GKSNEALPDAVRKM
+382 
-396 FLFSTAEGGKASLQ
+396 
-410 QLAQLFQNRLSLVSE
+410 
-425 LTQLVQPLTIKTL
+425 
-438 DENGAQMVKAG
+438 
-449 APLMTAAAAS
+449 AAAAS
-459 SALRQMAQSNE
+459 RTA
-470 ALLAVVRASL
+470 
-480 QENGV
+480 
-485 QATGGHVVGAAR
+485 GGTMVR

-503 AKAVLQ
+503 VKAVLQ
-509 QLVQAFQSQLPE
+509 QLAQAFQSQLPE
-521 ELQSAGVQGQV
+521 GLQQSGVQGQV

-563 TFRQLAAWLNGGA
+563 TFRQLAAWLDGGA

-592 LPASAQQSVWSLA
+592 LPESSQQSIWSLA

-611 DVLRQWAVLLGEGS
+611 DVLRQWAVLLGEGTTENMGAS
-625 ANTADVPKELSSLQ
+625 PELSSLQ
-639 QRLGNSGEA
+639 QRLGNSGDA

-683 VARLVQQ
+683 VAKLVQQ

-736 DGAAQTAQRLLALIS
+736 DGAAQTAQRLLVLIS

-771 QAKVQGDPAQT
+771 QAKVQGDPAQN

-814 FWVLLKTME
+814 FWVLLKTLE

-829 LPAQAQ
+829 LPVQVQ
-835 RKAAD
+835 RKSAD
-840 VVRELASSLQRPSV
+840 VVRELASSLQRPAV
-854 WEADVKTEH
+854 WEADVKPEH
-863 SLLTFTNTLLF
+863 SLLSFTTTLLF
-874 DPQGTPYPM
+874 NPQGTPYPM
-883 YWHLYHQQQKDAQGR
+883 YWHLYHQQKQDSQGR

-939 EEGAEA
+939 EDGADA

-957 GEMPFELGDIWVS
+957 GELPFELGDIWVS
-970 RGGKKETKEKSE
+970 RGGKKETKGAETT

>member
-243 LQEAIAAN
+243 LQEAGKNPNALMPNAA
-251 VSGADAGGELK
+251 
-262 EIVRQ
+262 
-267 LTGYIQQQAAMDKE
+267 
-281 MLPLLQRLTVK
+281 
-292 LLESSNMMV
+292 
-301 HMPANEE
+301 
-308 FKTIVR
+308 
-314 QLVQAFQKQVQLDKE
+314 
-329 ITPLMQQLTVKIME
+329 
-343 NNGGGSSLISS
+343 
-354 ATATMAQ
+354 
-361 TKNLEQ
+361 
-367 SDEALLLALK
+367 
-377 ALSQQ
+377 
-382 GKSNEALPDAVRKM
+382 
-396 FLFSTAEGGKASLQ
+396 
-410 QLAQLFQNRLSLVSE
+410 
-425 LTQLVQPLTIKTL
+425 
-438 DENGAQMVKAG
+438 
-449 APLMTAAAAS
+449 TAAAA
-459 SALRQMAQSNE
+459 N
-470 ALLAVVRASL
+470 
-480 QENGV
+480 
-485 QATGGHVVGAAR
+485 GAAGGATVR

-939 EEGAEA
+939 EDGAEA

-957 GEMPFELGDIWVS
+957 GELPFELGDIWVS

>member
-243 LQEAIAAN
+243 LQEAGKNPNALMPNAA
-251 VSGADAGGELK
+251 
-262 EIVRQ
+262 
-267 LTGYIQQQAAMDKE
+267 
-281 MLPLLQRLTVK
+281 
-292 LLESSNMMV
+292 
-301 HMPANEE
+301 
-308 FKTIVR
+308 
-314 QLVQAFQKQVQLDKE
+314 
-329 ITPLMQQLTVKIME
+329 
-343 NNGGGSSLISS
+343 
-354 ATATMAQ
+354 
-361 TKNLEQ
+361 
-367 SDEALLLALK
+367 
-377 ALSQQ
+377 
-382 GKSNEALPDAVRKM
+382 
-396 FLFSTAEGGKASLQ
+396 
-410 QLAQLFQNRLSLVSE
+410 
-425 LTQLVQPLTIKTL
+425 
-438 DENGAQMVKAG
+438 
-449 APLMTAAAAS
+449 TAAAA
-459 SALRQMAQSNE
+459 N
-470 ALLAVVRASL
+470 
-480 QENGV
+480 
-485 QATGGHVVGAAR
+485 GAAGGATVR

-835 RKAAD
+835 RKSAD

-939 EEGAEA
+939 EDGADA

-957 GEMPFELGDIWVS
+957 GELPFELGDIWVS

>member
-243 LQEAIAAN
+243 LQEAGKNPNALMPNAA
-251 VSGADAGGELK
+251 
-262 EIVRQ
+262 
-267 LTGYIQQQAAMDKE
+267 
-281 MLPLLQRLTVK
+281 
-292 LLESSNMMV
+292 
-301 HMPANEE
+301 
-308 FKTIVR
+308 
-314 QLVQAFQKQVQLDKE
+314 
-329 ITPLMQQLTVKIME
+329 
-343 NNGGGSSLISS
+343 
-354 ATATMAQ
+354 
-361 TKNLEQ
+361 
-367 SDEALLLALK
+367 
-377 ALSQQ
+377 
-382 GKSNEALPDAVRKM
+382 
-396 FLFSTAEGGKASLQ
+396 
-410 QLAQLFQNRLSLVSE
+410 
-425 LTQLVQPLTIKTL
+425 
-438 DENGAQMVKAG
+438 
-449 APLMTAAAAS
+449 TAAAA
-459 SALRQMAQSNE
+459 N
-470 ALLAVVRASL
+470 
-480 QENGV
+480 
-485 QATGGHVVGAAR
+485 GAAGGATVR

>member
-243 LQEAIAAN
+243 LQEAGKNPNALMPNAA
-251 VSGADAGGELK
+251 
-262 EIVRQ
+262 
-267 LTGYIQQQAAMDKE
+267 
-281 MLPLLQRLTVK
+281 
-292 LLESSNMMV
+292 
-301 HMPANEE
+301 
-308 FKTIVR
+308 
-314 QLVQAFQKQVQLDKE
+314 
-329 ITPLMQQLTVKIME
+329 
-343 NNGGGSSLISS
+343 
-354 ATATMAQ
+354 
-361 TKNLEQ
+361 
-367 SDEALLLALK
+367 
-377 ALSQQ
+377 
-382 GKSNEALPDAVRKM
+382 
-396 FLFSTAEGGKASLQ
+396 
-410 QLAQLFQNRLSLVSE
+410 
-425 LTQLVQPLTIKTL
+425 
-438 DENGAQMVKAG
+438 
-449 APLMTAAAAS
+449 TAAAA
-459 SALRQMAQSNE
+459 N
-470 ALLAVVRASL
+470 
-480 QENGV
+480 
-485 QATGGHVVGAAR
+485 GAAGGATVR

-611 DVLRQWAVLLGEGS
+611 DVLRQWAVLLGDGS

-957 GEMPFELGDIWVS
+957 GEMPFEVGDIWVS

>member
-190 LRGNGTAGSAPEIG
+190 LRGNGGAGSAPEIG

-243 LQEAIAAN
+243 LQEAGKNPNALMPNAA
-251 VSGADAGGELK
+251 
-262 EIVRQ
+262 
-267 LTGYIQQQAAMDKE
+267 
-281 MLPLLQRLTVK
+281 
-292 LLESSNMMV
+292 
-301 HMPANEE
+301 
-308 FKTIVR
+308 
-314 QLVQAFQKQVQLDKE
+314 
-329 ITPLMQQLTVKIME
+329 
-343 NNGGGSSLISS
+343 
-354 ATATMAQ
+354 
-361 TKNLEQ
+361 
-367 SDEALLLALK
+367 
-377 ALSQQ
+377 
-382 GKSNEALPDAVRKM
+382 
-396 FLFSTAEGGKASLQ
+396 
-410 QLAQLFQNRLSLVSE
+410 
-425 LTQLVQPLTIKTL
+425 
-438 DENGAQMVKAG
+438 
-449 APLMTAAAAS
+449 TAAAA
-459 SALRQMAQSNE
+459 N
-470 ALLAVVRASL
+470 
-480 QENGV
+480 
-485 QATGGHVVGAAR
+485 GAAGGATVR

-939 EEGAEA
+939 EDGADA

-957 GEMPFELGDIWVS
+957 GELPFELGDIWVS

>member
-243 LQEAIAAN
+243 LQEAGKNPNALMPNAA
-251 VSGADAGGELK
+251 
-262 EIVRQ
+262 
-267 LTGYIQQQAAMDKE
+267 
-281 MLPLLQRLTVK
+281 
-292 LLESSNMMV
+292 
-301 HMPANEE
+301 
-308 FKTIVR
+308 
-314 QLVQAFQKQVQLDKE
+314 
-329 ITPLMQQLTVKIME
+329 
-343 NNGGGSSLISS
+343 
-354 ATATMAQ
+354 
-361 TKNLEQ
+361 
-367 SDEALLLALK
+367 
-377 ALSQQ
+377 
-382 GKSNEALPDAVRKM
+382 
-396 FLFSTAEGGKASLQ
+396 
-410 QLAQLFQNRLSLVSE
+410 
-425 LTQLVQPLTIKTL
+425 
-438 DENGAQMVKAG
+438 
-449 APLMTAAAAS
+449 TAAAA
-459 SALRQMAQSNE
+459 N
-470 ALLAVVRASL
+470 
-480 QENGV
+480 
-485 QATGGHVVGAAR
+485 GAAGGATVR

-611 DVLRQWAVLLGEGS
+611 DVLRQWAVLLGDGS

-939 EEGAEA
+939 EEGADA

-957 GEMPFELGDIWVS
+957 GELPFELGDIWVS

>member
-190 LRGNGTAGSAPEIG
+190 LRGNGAAGSAPEIG

-243 LQEAIAAN
+243 LQEAGKNPNALMPNAA
-251 VSGADAGGELK
+251 
-262 EIVRQ
+262 
-267 LTGYIQQQAAMDKE
+267 
-281 MLPLLQRLTVK
+281 
-292 LLESSNMMV
+292 
-301 HMPANEE
+301 
-308 FKTIVR
+308 
-314 QLVQAFQKQVQLDKE
+314 
-329 ITPLMQQLTVKIME
+329 
-343 NNGGGSSLISS
+343 
-354 ATATMAQ
+354 
-361 TKNLEQ
+361 
-367 SDEALLLALK
+367 
-377 ALSQQ
+377 
-382 GKSNEALPDAVRKM
+382 
-396 FLFSTAEGGKASLQ
+396 
-410 QLAQLFQNRLSLVSE
+410 
-425 LTQLVQPLTIKTL
+425 
-438 DENGAQMVKAG
+438 
-449 APLMTAAAAS
+449 TAAAA
-459 SALRQMAQSNE
+459 N
-470 ALLAVVRASL
+470 
-480 QENGV
+480 
-485 QATGGHVVGAAR
+485 GAAGGATVR

-611 DVLRQWAVLLGEGS
+611 DVLRQWAVLLGDGS

>member
-67 LQDVSELPVE
+67 LQEVSELPVE

-243 LQEAIAAN
+243 LQEAGKNPNALMPNAA
-251 VSGADAGGELK
+251 
-262 EIVRQ
+262 
-267 LTGYIQQQAAMDKE
+267 
-281 MLPLLQRLTVK
+281 
-292 LLESSNMMV
+292 
-301 HMPANEE
+301 
-308 FKTIVR
+308 
-314 QLVQAFQKQVQLDKE
+314 
-329 ITPLMQQLTVKIME
+329 
-343 NNGGGSSLISS
+343 
-354 ATATMAQ
+354 
-361 TKNLEQ
+361 
-367 SDEALLLALK
+367 
-377 ALSQQ
+377 
-382 GKSNEALPDAVRKM
+382 
-396 FLFSTAEGGKASLQ
+396 
-410 QLAQLFQNRLSLVSE
+410 
-425 LTQLVQPLTIKTL
+425 
-438 DENGAQMVKAG
+438 
-449 APLMTAAAAS
+449 TAAAA
-459 SALRQMAQSNE
+459 
-470 ALLAVVRASL
+470 
-480 QENGV
+480 NGTAGG
-485 QATGGHVVGAAR
+485 ATVR

-521 ELQSAGVQGQV
+521 ELQSSGVQGQV

-581 DLGELFGLVQF
+581 DLGELFSLVQF
-592 LPASAQQSVWSLA
+592 LPESAQQSVWSLA

-611 DVLRQWAVLLGEGS
+611 DVLRQWAALLGEGS
-625 ANTADVPKELSSLQ
+625 ANAADVPKELSSLQ

-690 VLAQDGSAEQLR
+690 ILAQDGSAEQLR

-835 RKAAD
+835 RKSAD

-939 EEGAEA
+939 EDGADA

-957 GEMPFELGDIWVS
+957 GELPFELGDIWVS

>member
-190 LRGNGTAGSAPEIG
+190 LRGNGAAGSAPEIG

-243 LQEAIAAN
+243 LQEAGKNPNALMPNAA
-251 VSGADAGGELK
+251 
-262 EIVRQ
+262 
-267 LTGYIQQQAAMDKE
+267 
-281 MLPLLQRLTVK
+281 
-292 LLESSNMMV
+292 
-301 HMPANEE
+301 
-308 FKTIVR
+308 
-314 QLVQAFQKQVQLDKE
+314 
-329 ITPLMQQLTVKIME
+329 
-343 NNGGGSSLISS
+343 
-354 ATATMAQ
+354 
-361 TKNLEQ
+361 
-367 SDEALLLALK
+367 
-377 ALSQQ
+377 
-382 GKSNEALPDAVRKM
+382 
-396 FLFSTAEGGKASLQ
+396 
-410 QLAQLFQNRLSLVSE
+410 
-425 LTQLVQPLTIKTL
+425 
-438 DENGAQMVKAG
+438 
-449 APLMTAAAAS
+449 TAAAA
-459 SALRQMAQSNE
+459 N
-470 ALLAVVRASL
+470 
-480 QENGV
+480 
-485 QATGGHVVGAAR
+485 GAAGGATVR
-497 PAVSEG
+497 PAMSEG

-611 DVLRQWAVLLGEGS
+611 DVLRQWAVLLGDGS

>member
-243 LQEAIAAN
+243 LQEAGKNPNALMPNAA
-251 VSGADAGGELK
+251 
-262 EIVRQ
+262 
-267 LTGYIQQQAAMDKE
+267 
-281 MLPLLQRLTVK
+281 
-292 LLESSNMMV
+292 
-301 HMPANEE
+301 
-308 FKTIVR
+308 
-314 QLVQAFQKQVQLDKE
+314 
-329 ITPLMQQLTVKIME
+329 
-343 NNGGGSSLISS
+343 
-354 ATATMAQ
+354 
-361 TKNLEQ
+361 
-367 SDEALLLALK
+367 
-377 ALSQQ
+377 
-382 GKSNEALPDAVRKM
+382 
-396 FLFSTAEGGKASLQ
+396 
-410 QLAQLFQNRLSLVSE
+410 
-425 LTQLVQPLTIKTL
+425 
-438 DENGAQMVKAG
+438 
-449 APLMTAAAAS
+449 TAAAA
-459 SALRQMAQSNE
+459 N
-470 ALLAVVRASL
+470 
-480 QENGV
+480 
-485 QATGGHVVGAAR
+485 GAAGGATVR

-611 DVLRQWAVLLGEGS
+611 DVLRQWAVLLGDGS

-957 GEMPFELGDIWVS
+957 GEMTFELGDIWVS

>member
-1 MEIRNLQGLMQH
+1 MNSLRRTQQVVGKREISMEIRNLQGLMQH

-23 ALPAKAAA
+23 AMAAKTTAT
-31 ALQGSGVKVGA
+31 LQESGVKVGA

-67 LQDVSELPVE
+67 LQDVSDLPAE

-86 EQYTQVQ
+86 EQYTQAQ

-112 LLSRLADALSEGAAL
+112 LLSRLANALSEGATL
-127 KEEGGEAV
+127 KEEGGEGV

-140 RLVSAF
+140 RLLSAF
-146 KETLPSSP
+146 KETLSASP
-154 GDLAAKLASL
+154 GDIAAKLASL

-172 GPLDK
+172 TPLDK
-177 ELTQLLQ
+177 ELTQLVQ

-190 LRGNGTAGSAPEIG
+190 LGGNGTGGSAPEPG
-204 APITS
+204 APLTS
-209 AAAATDALK
+209 AASTAAAFK
-218 QMAQSN
+218 QMSQSN

-243 LQEAIAAN
+243 LQEASKNSDAAMAKGMAAN
-251 VSGADAGGELK
+251 
-262 EIVRQ
+262 
-267 LTGYIQQQAAMDKE
+267 AA
-281 MLPLLQRLTVK
+281 
-292 LLESSNMMV
+292 
-301 HMPANEE
+301 
-308 FKTIVR
+308 
-314 QLVQAFQKQVQLDKE
+314 
-329 ITPLMQQLTVKIME
+329 
-343 NNGGGSSLISS
+343 NG
-354 ATATMAQ
+354 T
-361 TKNLEQ
+361 
-367 SDEALLLALK
+367 
-377 ALSQQ
+377 
-382 GKSNEALPDAVRKM
+382 
-396 FLFSTAEGGKASLQ
+396 
-410 QLAQLFQNRLSLVSE
+410 
-425 LTQLVQPLTIKTL
+425 
-438 DENGAQMVKAG
+438 
-449 APLMTAAAAS
+449 
-459 SALRQMAQSNE
+459 
-470 ALLAVVRASL
+470 
-480 QENGV
+480 
-485 QATGGHVVGAAR
+485 VVGAR
-497 PAVSEG
+497 SAVSEG
-503 AKAVLQ
+503 AKSVLQ
-509 QLVQAFQSQLPE
+509 QLAQAFQSQLPE
-521 ELQSAGVQGQV
+521 ELQRPGVQGSV

-592 LPASAQQSVWSLA
+592 LPESSQQSIWSLA

-611 DVLRQWAVLLGEGS
+611 NVLQQWAEMLGEGA
-625 ANTADVPKELSSLQ
+625 ANNDGVPRELSSLQ
-639 QRLGNSGEA
+639 QRLGNSGDA

-683 VARLVQQ
+683 VARLVQK

-736 DGAAQTAQRLLALIS
+736 DGAAQTAQRLLVLIS

-782 LLLERA
+782 LLLERT

-829 LPAQAQ
+829 LPVQAQ
-835 RKAAD
+835 RKSAE
-840 VVRELASSLQRPSV
+840 VVRELASSLQRPAV

-874 DPQGTPYPM
+874 NPQGTPYPM
-883 YWHLYHQQQKDAQGR
+883 YWHLYHQQKKDAQGR

-970 RGGKKETKEKSE
+970 RGGKKETKGAETT

>member
-243 LQEAIAAN
+243 LQEAGKNPNALMPNAA
-251 VSGADAGGELK
+251 
-262 EIVRQ
+262 
-267 LTGYIQQQAAMDKE
+267 
-281 MLPLLQRLTVK
+281 
-292 LLESSNMMV
+292 
-301 HMPANEE
+301 
-308 FKTIVR
+308 
-314 QLVQAFQKQVQLDKE
+314 
-329 ITPLMQQLTVKIME
+329 
-343 NNGGGSSLISS
+343 
-354 ATATMAQ
+354 
-361 TKNLEQ
+361 
-367 SDEALLLALK
+367 
-377 ALSQQ
+377 
-382 GKSNEALPDAVRKM
+382 
-396 FLFSTAEGGKASLQ
+396 
-410 QLAQLFQNRLSLVSE
+410 
-425 LTQLVQPLTIKTL
+425 
-438 DENGAQMVKAG
+438 
-449 APLMTAAAAS
+449 TAAAA
-459 SALRQMAQSNE
+459 N
-470 ALLAVVRASL
+470 
-480 QENGV
+480 
-485 QATGGHVVGAAR
+485 GAAGGATVR

-648 ARMANLLNEAAD
+648 ARMANLLKEAAD

-883 YWHLYHQQQKDAQGR
+883 YWHLYHQQQTDAQGR

-939 EEGAEA
+939 EDGADA

-957 GEMPFELGDIWVS
+957 GELPFELGDIWVS
-970 RGGKKETKEKSE
+970 RGGKKETKGAETT

>member
-1 MEIRNLQGLMQH
+1 MEIRNLQGLMQN
-13 WLPQVKGNTD
+13 WLPQVKGNTE
-23 ALPAKAAA
+23 ATPAKTVA

-67 LQDVSELPVE
+67 LQDVADLPAE

-86 EQYTQVQ
+86 EQYTQAQ

-112 LLSRLADALSEGAAL
+112 LLSRLADALSEGATL
-127 KEEGGEAV
+127 KEEGGEGV
-135 KQLVD
+135 KKLVD

-146 KETLPSSP
+146 KETLSASP

-172 GPLDK
+172 APLDK

-184 QLTAKM
+184 QLTSKM
-190 LRGNGTAGSAPEIG
+190 LGNSSNNSSGSTPEVS
-204 APITS
+204 PSFQS
-209 AAAATDALK
+209 AAAATAALK

-224 EALLAVMK
+224 EAFLAVMK

-243 LQEAIAAN
+243 LQEAAGNNPAMTAAN
-251 VSGADAGGELK
+251 
-262 EIVRQ
+262 
-267 LTGYIQQQAAMDKE
+267 E
-281 MLPLLQRLTVK
+281 MV
-292 LLESSNMMV
+292 
-301 HMPANEE
+301 
-308 FKTIVR
+308 
-314 QLVQAFQKQVQLDKE
+314 
-329 ITPLMQQLTVKIME
+329 
-343 NNGGGSSLISS
+343 
-354 ATATMAQ
+354 
-361 TKNLEQ
+361 
-367 SDEALLLALK
+367 
-377 ALSQQ
+377 
-382 GKSNEALPDAVRKM
+382 
-396 FLFSTAEGGKASLQ
+396 
-410 QLAQLFQNRLSLVSE
+410 
-425 LTQLVQPLTIKTL
+425 
-438 DENGAQMVKAG
+438 
-449 APLMTAAAAS
+449 AAAAS
-459 SALRQMAQSNE
+459 RTA
-470 ALLAVVRASL
+470 
-480 QENGV
+480 
-485 QATGGHVVGAAR
+485 GGTMVR

-503 AKAVLQ
+503 VKAVLQ
-509 QLVQAFQSQLPE
+509 QLAQAFQSQLPE
-521 ELQSAGVQGQV
+521 GLQQSGVQGQV

-563 TFRQLAAWLNGGA
+563 TFRQLAAWLDGGA

-592 LPASAQQSVWSLA
+592 LPESSQQSIWSLA

-611 DVLRQWAVLLGEGS
+611 DVLRQWAVLLGEGTTENMGAS
-625 ANTADVPKELSSLQ
+625 PELSSLQ
-639 QRLGNSGEA
+639 QRLGNSGDA

-683 VARLVQQ
+683 VAKLVQQ

-736 DGAAQTAQRLLALIS
+736 DGAAQTAQRLLVLIS

-771 QAKVQGDPAQT
+771 QAKVQGDPAQN

-814 FWVLLKTME
+814 FWVLLKTLE

-829 LPAQAQ
+829 LPVQVQ
-835 RKAAD
+835 RKSAD
-840 VVRELASSLQRPSV
+840 VVRELASSLQRPAV
-854 WEADVKTEH
+854 WEADVKPEH
-863 SLLTFTNTLLF
+863 SLLSFTTTLLF
-874 DPQGTPYPM
+874 NPQGTPYPM
-883 YWHLYHQQQKDAQGR
+883 YWHLYHQQKQDSQGR

-939 EEGAEA
+939 EDGADA

-957 GEMPFELGDIWVS
+957 GELPFELGDIWVS
-970 RGGKKETKEKSE
+970 RGGKKETKGAETT

>member
-243 LQEAIAAN
+243 LQEAGKNPNALMPNAA
-251 VSGADAGGELK
+251 
-262 EIVRQ
+262 
-267 LTGYIQQQAAMDKE
+267 
-281 MLPLLQRLTVK
+281 
-292 LLESSNMMV
+292 
-301 HMPANEE
+301 
-308 FKTIVR
+308 
-314 QLVQAFQKQVQLDKE
+314 
-329 ITPLMQQLTVKIME
+329 
-343 NNGGGSSLISS
+343 
-354 ATATMAQ
+354 
-361 TKNLEQ
+361 
-367 SDEALLLALK
+367 
-377 ALSQQ
+377 
-382 GKSNEALPDAVRKM
+382 
-396 FLFSTAEGGKASLQ
+396 
-410 QLAQLFQNRLSLVSE
+410 
-425 LTQLVQPLTIKTL
+425 
-438 DENGAQMVKAG
+438 
-449 APLMTAAAAS
+449 TAAAA
-459 SALRQMAQSNE
+459 N
-470 ALLAVVRASL
+470 
-480 QENGV
+480 
-485 QATGGHVVGAAR
+485 GAAGGATVR

-690 VLAQDGSAEQLR
+690 ILAQDGSAEQLR

-835 RKAAD
+835 RKSAD

-939 EEGAEA
+939 EDGADA

-957 GEMPFELGDIWVS
+957 GELPFELGDIWVS

>member
-190 LRGNGTAGSAPEIG
+190 LRGNGAAGSAPEIG

-243 LQEAIAAN
+243 LQEAGKNPNALMPNAA
-251 VSGADAGGELK
+251 
-262 EIVRQ
+262 
-267 LTGYIQQQAAMDKE
+267 
-281 MLPLLQRLTVK
+281 
-292 LLESSNMMV
+292 
-301 HMPANEE
+301 
-308 FKTIVR
+308 
-314 QLVQAFQKQVQLDKE
+314 
-329 ITPLMQQLTVKIME
+329 
-343 NNGGGSSLISS
+343 
-354 ATATMAQ
+354 
-361 TKNLEQ
+361 
-367 SDEALLLALK
+367 
-377 ALSQQ
+377 
-382 GKSNEALPDAVRKM
+382 
-396 FLFSTAEGGKASLQ
+396 
-410 QLAQLFQNRLSLVSE
+410 
-425 LTQLVQPLTIKTL
+425 
-438 DENGAQMVKAG
+438 
-449 APLMTAAAAS
+449 TAAAA
-459 SALRQMAQSNE
+459 N
-470 ALLAVVRASL
+470 
-480 QENGV
+480 
-485 QATGGHVVGAAR
+485 GAAGGATVR

-970 RGGKKETKEKSE
+970 RGGKKETKGAETT

>member
-224 EALLAVMK
+224 EALLAVIK

-243 LQEAIAAN
+243 LQEAGKNPNALMPNAA
-251 VSGADAGGELK
+251 
-262 EIVRQ
+262 
-267 LTGYIQQQAAMDKE
+267 
-281 MLPLLQRLTVK
+281 
-292 LLESSNMMV
+292 
-301 HMPANEE
+301 
-308 FKTIVR
+308 
-314 QLVQAFQKQVQLDKE
+314 
-329 ITPLMQQLTVKIME
+329 
-343 NNGGGSSLISS
+343 
-354 ATATMAQ
+354 
-361 TKNLEQ
+361 
-367 SDEALLLALK
+367 
-377 ALSQQ
+377 
-382 GKSNEALPDAVRKM
+382 
-396 FLFSTAEGGKASLQ
+396 
-410 QLAQLFQNRLSLVSE
+410 
-425 LTQLVQPLTIKTL
+425 
-438 DENGAQMVKAG
+438 
-449 APLMTAAAAS
+449 TAAAA
-459 SALRQMAQSNE
+459 
-470 ALLAVVRASL
+470 
-480 QENGV
+480 NGTAGG
-485 QATGGHVVGAAR
+485 ATVR

-939 EEGAEA
+939 EDGADA

-957 GEMPFELGDIWVS
+957 GELPFELGDIWVS